1 MIQEMGERRKWK
13 HQSTDEANSEYQRLN
28 NKQRKTTDKA
38 REIWWEEKC
47 EDLEELQAK
56 RRHDTV
62 YAKIK
67 TLTRKPGGNRDIAI
81 KDRSGKLLQNLVEVR
96 TRWKE
101 YIEELYKGVDNSH
114 DYKEEEPQSEELRM
128 IWGRIS

>member
-13 HQSTDEANSEYQRLN
+13 HKRTDEAKSEYQRLN

-38 REIWWEEKC
+38 REIWWEEQC

-67 TLTRKPGGNRDIAI
+67 TLTRKPDGNIDIAI
-81 KDRSGKLLQNLVEVR
+81 KDRSGKLLQDPVEVR
-96 TRWKE
+96 KRWKE
-101 YIEELYKGVDNSH
+101 YIEE
-114 DYKEEEPQSEELRM
+114 
-128 IWGRIS
+128 